1 MERVKSILLS
11 MVIYL
16 VIYLAVALL
25 FFLQTNKGSI
35 IGIMFIG
42 ITFAI
47 LLAIILK
54 TFIYVKKKE
63 SHDDLPDDIENL
75 Y

>member
-35 IGIMFIG
+35 LGIVFIG

-47 LLAIILK
+47 LLVIIIK
-54 TFIYVKKKE
+54 AFIFVKKKQ
-63 SHDDLPDDIENL
+63 SCDDLPNDIENL